1 MMHVHFNFDLETAIE
16 AILYLAKQLK
26 NIGNHDIYHIGKIFY
41 FADRCHLE
49 EYGSFICG
57 DNYVAMR
64 NGPVPR
70 EINQILQGMSEEKY
84 FQIGLEFTPHSFTV
98 DANNVIPLREP
109 NLNLL
114 SQSERQCLNKAIENY
129 GFMSF
134 TELRDLSHDAAY
146 ESADIND
153 VISVEAIA
161 ATLRDGEALIE
172 YLKNPYPG

>member
-1 MMHVHFNFDLETAIE
+1 MHVHFDFDLETAIE
-16 AILYLAKQLK
+16 AILYIAKQLK
-26 NIGNHDIYHIGKIFY
+26 NIGNNDIYHIGKIFY

-70 EINQILQGMSEEKY
+70 EINQILQGMSEEN
-84 FQIGLEFTPHSFTV
+84 FTV

-134 TELRDLSHDAAY
+134 TERRDLSHDAAY

-161 ATLRDGEALIE
+161 ATLRDGEVLIE